1 MTAVTN
7 ASAGPAGEGRDEVV
21 VYPARLVRT
30 LDPARPTAQAI
41 AVQGDRIRAVGTVDE
56 LAAYRPARIDDR
68 YAGAVL
74 VPGFVEAHSHASGG
88 GLWRFPYLGFLD
100 RVAPDGTSWPGCRTV
115 AGILDRL
122 RQADA
127 AMDDPDE
134 PLVAWGMDPIFY
146 PGERLVARHLDEISA
161 RRPIYI
167 QHQSFHHATVNT
179 ALMQRDGIT
188 RDTAVPG
195 VLKDGRGDPV
205 GELAESA
212 AMALVTSV
220 RGLLTGGLSAD
231 VLLNF
236 GRDARNHGITTAVD
250 LGNPDLMSDATVAV
264 YRDTAAGAGFPIRIP
279 VAAFAFG
286 WGGSAVAPVAELAER
301 LVTLRDESTGKVRF
315 GIVKFVLDGTIQ
327 GFTARVSPPGYLGT
341 AERGVWVCSP
351 EEFRAA
357 FDICHAAGLQVHAH
371 CNGDQATELF
381 LDVVQASL
389 ERHPRWDHRHTVT
402 HSQLSTAAQYRRM
415 AALGVGANIFANHI
429 WAFGDMHLDVTLGV
443 DRASRMNAA
452 ATALRS
458 GVPISL
464 HSDSPVT
471 PLGPL
476 ATMKHAVTRLTQS
489 GRVMGEFERITSAE
503 ALRAVTLGAA
513 YLMKLDAEIGSVEAG
528 KFADLAVLA
537 QDPLAVEPEAL
548 PGIEVLGTVLGG
560 QHHPAGQAG

>member
-1 MTAVTN
+1 MGSPA
-7 ASAGPAGEGRDEVV
+7 AGAWSEADAELV

-30 LDPARPTAQAI
+30 LDPARPVAE
-41 AVQGDRIRAVGTVDE
+41 AVAVRGDRIRAVGTLDE
-56 LAAYRPARIDDR
+56 LAAYGPARVDDR
-68 YAGAVL
+68 YAGRVL
-74 VPGFVEAHSHASGG
+74 LPGFVEAHSHATGG
-88 GLWRFPYLGFLD
+88 GLWRFPYLGYLD
-100 RVAPDGTSWPGCRTV
+100 RVDPDGRSWPGCRTV
-115 AGILDRL
+115 ADVLARL
-122 RQADA
+122 READA
-127 AMDDPDE
+127 GLADSDE

-146 PGERLVARHLDEISA
+146 PGERLAARHLDGISA

-179 ALMQRDGIT
+179 ALMRRDGIT

-195 VLKDGRGDPV
+195 VLKDGHGEPV

-220 RGLLTGGLSAD
+220 RGLLAGSLDAETLGGFA
-231 VLLNF
+231 
-236 GRDARNHGITTAVD
+236 RDARNQGITTAVD
-250 LGNPDLMSDATVAV
+250 LGNPDLMSEATVGL
-264 YRDTAAGAGFPIRIP
+264 YRDTAARDDFPLRLS

-286 WGGSAVAPVAELAER
+286 WGGAAVAPVPDLARR
-301 LVTLRDESTGKVRF
+301 LVALRDEPAPKLRF
-315 GIVKFVLDGTIQ
+315 GLVKFILDGTVQ
-327 GFTARVSPPGYLGT
+327 GLTARVDPPGYLSS
-341 AERGVWVCSP
+341 AERGVWVCAP

-357 FDICHAAGLQVHAH
+357 FGICHAAGLQVHAH

-381 LDVVQASL
+381 LDVVQESL

-402 HSQLSTAAQYRRM
+402 HAQLSTAAQYRRM

-429 WAFGDMHLDVTLGV
+429 WAFGDKHLDVTLGV

-476 ATMKHAVTRLTQS
+476 ATMKHAVTRRTQS
-489 GRVMGEFERITSAE
+489 GRVMGEFERIAAE
-503 ALRAVTLGAA
+503 DALRAVTLGAA
-513 YLMKLDAEIGSVEAG
+513 YLLKLDGQVGSVEAG
-528 KFADLAVLA
+528 KYADLAVLA
-537 QDPLAVEPEAL
+537 DDPLAVEPDAL
-548 PGIEVLGTVLGG
+548 PDIEVLGTVVGG
-560 QHHPAGQAG
+560 RHHPRGAAG